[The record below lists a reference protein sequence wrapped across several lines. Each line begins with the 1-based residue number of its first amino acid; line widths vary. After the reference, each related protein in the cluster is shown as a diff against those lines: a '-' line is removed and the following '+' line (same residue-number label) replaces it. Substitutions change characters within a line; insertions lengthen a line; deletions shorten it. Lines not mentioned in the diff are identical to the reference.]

1 MISRLIAIFVLL
13 CTPFS
18 VLKSQIKKVDLSI
31 EENSQILGKVD
42 MGSQGFFLL
51 TGQTISKSESSSFF
65 LHKYS
70 SDLELI
76 FKAQIPYEK
85 KRFSL
90 FLWPTVYVSP
100 DSKHAYVIWMDDKN
114 HLIHQINEN
123 GDIKK
128 MVLTKTKF
136 RDIPYTFFC
145 TNSNLV
151 GIVYK
156 EKTKSYFL
164 GLIDHASFRAKP
176 AKPISLPKIQKMEMF
191 DEHQTTWEF
200 INYDQDHLIFSRRVK
215 MRNEEAQDEEEHE
228 DRMLNKILVA
238 EIDLKG
244 KFIKEISIERALQ
257 NEYRPIVS
265 RTYEKGP
272 NSSIYYLCI
281 PGEIPV
287 NQNVI
292 GNNIG
297 RIEGEF
303 YTYNIVSTKREQ
315 TRLTPNQNAYGTL
328 VYVPETG
335 HYIYYGLHNKGDL
348 DNDFERTPF
357 HGFFISEYDQNG
369 SLINH
374 SQHIAPTTEEFE
386 DSDLNSR
393 LKGGF
398 GRQMKLE
405 INDDG
410 SYRFKVWTNKDI
422 YIAELNSKLELLE
435 YNLYVLDI
443 NALAS
448 STLGD
453 LALYPESHPIN
464 NYLNSLGEELFLDLA
479 SISYIHSFQ
488 SSPGK
493 EILLHLTDV
502 DNPENISLL
511 LFSEN

>member
-1 MISRLIAIFVLL
+1 MDSLDIALKEGNDDEKFNAVMALMPKLRDYFKVVDKEINTNPFRVMLEEMALI
-13 CTPFS
+13 
-18 VLKSQIKKVDLSI
+18 
-31 EENSQILGKVD
+31 
-42 MGSQGFFLL
+42 SQGNKPTFIKQ
-51 TGQTISKSESSSFF
+51 QTSNKGRPVNLPSN
-65 LHKYS
+65 Y
-70 SDLELI
+70 
-76 FKAQIPYEK
+76 
-85 KRFSL
+85 
-90 FLWPTVYVSP
+90 
-100 DSKHAYVIWMDDKN
+100 
-114 HLIHQINEN
+114 HLAH
-123 GDIKK
+123 
-128 MVLTKTKF
+128 
-136 RDIPYTFFC
+136 
-145 TNSNLV
+145 
-151 GIVYK
+151 
-156 EKTKSYFL
+156 
-164 GLIDHASFRAKP
+164 
-176 AKPISLPKIQKMEMF
+176 
-191 DEHQTTWEF
+191 
-200 INYDQDHLIFSRRVK
+200 
-215 MRNEEAQDEEEHE
+215 
-228 DRMLNKILVA
+228 LVA